1 MSLESDLRTYLL
13 TQAGLTALVSTRIH
27 PFGKR
32 LQRGDLPALTYQVV
46 SGPTTHYS
54 HDGASDYEVS
64 LQFDC
69 WADDADSAIAVAT
82 ELQTA
87 LDGHRG
93 QWGTHRIG
101 SVFLTTVLDAYEA
114 DTGLYRRLRQAD
126 IHYSTPAG

>member
-1 MSLESDLRTYLL
+1 MSLEADMRTYLL
-13 TQAGLTALVSTRIH
+13 AQAGVAALVGTRIR

-32 LQRGDLPALTYQVV
+32 LQRDDLPAITYQLV

-54 HDGASDYEVS
+54 HQGASDYEVS
-64 LQFDC
+64 YQLDC
-69 WADDADSAIAVAT
+69 WAGTADEAIAVAA

-87 LDGHRG
+87 LDGYRG
-93 QWGTHRIG
+93 TWGDHRIG
-101 SVFLTTVLDAYEA
+101 STFLSTVLDDYEA

>member
-1 MSLESDLRTYLL
+1 MSLEADLRTYLL
-13 TQAGLTALVSTRIH
+13 TQLTLVGTRVT

-32 LQRGDLPALTYQVV
+32 LQAAALPAITYQLVA
-46 SGPTTHYS
+46 GPTTHYS

-64 LQFDC
+64 FQFDC
-69 WADDADSAIAVAT
+69 WADDADVAIAVAA

-87 LDGHRG
+87 LDGYRG
-93 QWGTHRIG
+93 TWGSHAVG
-101 SVFLTTVLDAYEA
+101 SVFLTSVLDDYEA